1 MLNTDEDNIAKSMS
15 FKVENKPLL
24 IILSGNSKVDNHKYK
39 EYFKEKAH
47 MLSHDEVE
55 PLIGHPVGGVCPFG
69 INKDVK
75 IYLDESLKS
84 HDIVYP
90 ACGTPSSAVKLK
102 LTELESILNNPTWI
116 DVSKK

>member
-1 MLNTDEDNIAKSMS
+1 MSLETATNYLKKHNLESRIILFKESTATVSEAAHMLNTDEDNIAKSMS

-75 IYLDESLKS
+75 IYLIES
-84 HDIVYP
+84 
-90 ACGTPSSAVKLK
+90 
-102 LTELESILNNPTWI
+102 
-116 DVSKK
+116 